1 MKLIHTSDWH
11 IGQSFYNYSRDEDH
25 RCFCRQLCRLVADSK
40 PDVLVVSGDVF
51 DVAVPSIAA
60 QKLLVEMLTA
70 IHQAFMPM
78 KIVII
83 SGNHDS
89 ASRLGIHSP
98 LWDLFNV
105 VIVASPE
112 LVDGKLD
119 CDRQIVEIDG
129 KGFIVAAPFVSEF
142 NYRRL
147 AGDDTSDAMTAY
159 HQLLLDRV
167 AERNRNNLPVVL
179 VAHLA
184 VSGADAKGQ
193 NVARFSFCPT
203 ESLGEGYDYVAL
215 GHIHHPMT
223 LSGGTVRYSGSPLPM
238 SFDENYTHS
247 VTVVEIRE
255 HGAVP
260 VISTVPVEQNVD
272 VLTVPEVAV
281 PLDEVI
287 AEIGKLPSDAGDYLR
302 VNILV
307 EGHLPGNARY
317 LVEKALE
324 GKSYRFCTLNP
335 IRKKEPYQR
344 ASVMMTT
351 HELKDIE
358 PVDIARRYY
367 ELKYGCGLPPV
378 MEKCVAVALENVL
391 NNEGR

>member
-11 IGQSFYNYSRDEDH
+11 LGQSFYNYSRDEDH
-25 RCFCRQLCRLVADSK
+25 RCFCRQLCRLVADCK

-51 DVAVPSIAA
+51 DVAVPSISA

-105 VIVASPE
+105 VIVTSPE
-112 LVDGKLD
+112 FVDGKLD

-147 AGDDTSDAMTAY
+147 AGDDTCDAMTAY
-159 HQLLLDRV
+159 HQSLLDRV
-167 AERNRNNLPVVL
+167 AERNQNNLPVVL
-179 VAHLA
+179 AAHLA

-193 NVARFSFCPT
+193 NAARFNFTPI
-203 ESLGEGYDYVAL
+203 ENLGTGYDYVAL

-223 LSGGTVRYSGSPLPM
+223 LAGGAVRYSGSPLPM
-238 SFDENYTHS
+238 SFDENYIHS

-255 HGAVP
+255 HGTAP
-260 VISTVPVEQNVD
+260 VISTVAIEQGVD
-272 VLTVPEVAV
+272 VLTVPATSM
-281 PLDEVI
+281 PLDDVI
-287 AEIGKLPSDAGDYLR
+287 AEVEKLPSDTGDYLR

-307 EGHLPGNARY
+307 EGHLPGNTRY

-335 IRKKEPYQR
+335 VRNAGKQGTVAAP
-344 ASVMMTT
+344 MTT

-358 PVDIARRYY
+358 PVDIACRYY
-367 ELKYGCGLPPV
+367 ELKYGCGLPV
-378 MEKCVAVALENVL
+378 AMERCIESALENVL
-391 NNEGR
+391 NTERK